1 MRFFTRADLVAS
13 LQAAGVVDAP
23 RAEEL
28 RAHLPPPPWL
38 MLLQGVAA
46 WVAALFLLA
55 SFAAPLLML
64 IFGEGPLGRGV
75 YGLILLGAAI
85 WLFSKRKNFTD
96 QMALAFSIAG
106 QAMCVSA
113 FMDVFDA
120 VDFTPRGMATVALL
134 LAVLMSVP
142 RSTQPHRI
150 FCALVGWGSL
160 GVLIGSGNPF
170 LLFAVALTALAV
182 TAWLQRERWATHPRA
197 PVLAA
202 VAHGATLG
210 ALVAAW
216 GVSNEFARMF
226 TAPVSPWIYKAGVG
240 MVLVGAAGWLTR
252 ETDRP
257 VRLVVLAG
265 AVLFS
270 AAAWNAPGLVAS
282 VAVLA
287 AAFRAAQQSW
297 VGLALLAIAWYLSW
311 FYYSL
316 ETTLLVKS
324 GALAATGLVLLAVAF
339 ALRRWGRAA

>member
-1 MRFFTRADLVAS
+1 MKFLTRADLVER
-13 LQAAGVVDAP
+13 LQTAGVVDAP
-23 RAEEL
+23 RAAEL
-28 RAHLPPPPWL
+28 RAQLPPPPWL
-38 MLLQGVAA
+38 LLLQGIAA
-46 WVAALFLLA
+46 WIAALFLLA

-85 WLFSKRKNFTD
+85 WLFSKRKTFTD

-113 FMDVFDA
+113 FADVFDV
-120 VDFTPRGMATVALL
+120 VDFSTRGMAAVALV

-142 RSTQPHRI
+142 RSTQLHRI
-150 FCALVGWGSL
+150 VCALVAWGSL

-170 LLFAVALTALAV
+170 LLFALGLTAIAV
-182 TAWLQRERWATHPRA
+182 TAWLQRERWATHRWA

-202 VAHGATLG
+202 AAHGATLG

-216 GVSNEFARMF
+216 GVGDEFAR
-226 TAPVSPWIYKAGVG
+226 TLTSPVSPWIYKAGVG
-240 MVLVGAAGWLTR
+240 MVLVGTAGWLAR
-252 ETDRP
+252 ETHPP
-257 VRLVVLAG
+257 VRLVVLGG
-265 AVLFS
+265 ALLFV
-270 AAAWNAPGLVAS
+270 AAAWNAPGLIAS